1 MISSCYS
8 LNLGVMMNTWDPDD
22 VMFGSPMLLD
32 SRNIYLL
39 ESYLISND
47 NYQNLTT
54 WKRKTDTFLSY
65 SNSFGISMAYLS
77 TCSTPILSSFD
88 STPQLSQARF
98 DTAIYNFHYFQ
109 ATDIECRANDNMLY
123 AFSNSI
129 SSYENSW
136 QTNDLQTDSNIHYY
150 RSTNTHALNIYEDGA
165 INGMEVKILVVYKTD
180 NDFNGFIN

>member
-1 MISSCYS
+1 MQTIVDNWAAILIKGILWDDADEESIPR
-8 LNLGVMMNTWDPDD
+8 VTMNTWDPDD

-47 NYQNLTT
+47 
-54 WKRKTDTFLSY
+54 
-65 SNSFGISMAYLS
+65 
-77 TCSTPILSSFD
+77 
-88 STPQLSQARF
+88 
-98 DTAIYNFHYFQ
+98 
-109 ATDIECRANDNMLY
+109 IECRVNDNMLY
-123 AFSNSI
+123 AFSNPI

>member
-1 MISSCYS
+1 
-8 LNLGVMMNTWDPDD
+8 MMNTWDPDD

-47 NYQNLTT
+47 
-54 WKRKTDTFLSY
+54 
-65 SNSFGISMAYLS
+65 
-77 TCSTPILSSFD
+77 
-88 STPQLSQARF
+88 
-98 DTAIYNFHYFQ
+98 
-109 ATDIECRANDNMLY
+109 IECRVNDNMLY
-123 AFSNSI
+123 AFSNPI

-180 NDFNGFIN
+180 NNFNGFIN